1 MFGRPRAGW
10 ALRRQVLPDE
20 RALDGPVTLTDA
32 CNDLLSTLADLL
44 TYHAVLDGET
54 PPLAEGAIAV
64 AIDAVWVA
72 RRRCDELAA
81 AILKS
86 PPRTAIEASVRLE
99 AVQAY
104 LALPDVD
111 ELMLS
116 RLIDAN
122 PLFIGEGLPSAPSRS
137 SPLWLASKRA
147 IKTVRGDHA
156 AAVVALWSSLAGRKP
171 E

>member
-10 ALRRQVLPDE
+10 AIRRQVLPDE
-20 RALDGPVTLTDA
+20 HAADRPVTLTDA
-32 CNDLLSTLADLL
+32 CTDLLNTLADLL
-44 TYHAVLDGET
+44 RYQAVLDGKT
-54 PPLAEGAIAV
+54 PPLAEGVIAV

-72 RRRCDELAA
+72 RRTCDELAA
-81 AILKS
+81 AIIKS
-86 PPRTAIEASVRLE
+86 PPRTAIESSVRVE

-116 RLIDAN
+116 RLVDAN
-122 PLFIGEGLPSAPSRS
+122 PLFIEEGLPSAPSRS
-137 SPLWLASKRA
+137 SPLWLASKRT
-147 IKTVRGDHA
+147 IKTVGGNHA